1 MKNSNMRLF
10 KTTGLALAI
19 SLAMT
24 GCGGGSDDSGINSC
38 GTDATTYKVQIKDG
52 YLVDAEV
59 YVDRNK
65 NGVADANEKV
75 TALTDEQG
83 YITLPVEDKEYPI
96 IARAI
101 AGKTYDTDKG
111 GRLTDT
117 YELSTKAGMEVMNPF
132 TLIAAKNEVTVEEI
146 AQQLGVSNAD
156 LLTSD
161 YVAAKTTKNDDAS
174 KVHFAA
180 RSFAE
185 LFAKGDA
192 SDISNWQNH
201 ITAIVA
207 GIAEVE
213 GYGSNDD
220 LNNYVVRDGAVVEAL
235 KPLKEALA
243 GKTYDFISTNEAYG
257 SQEGF
262 MTLTFNDSSITV
274 DDNDGSAAFDMPTSY
289 HYNGFMVSGEEGGP
303 HLEEVIFL
311 SENLA
316 LTVTADKD
324 LQVGS
329 AQDLASATDGYADF
343 RIDAPYTEEEL
354 KGKTLYHFWDDAG
367 AFDHTAKPYFSVLA
381 LAENGSGTITE
392 FASVESYV
400 LNNPEATHDGFWKV
414 IDGSLVIGESLDSL
428 TKDQDWTFHFTSLS
442 DHGLHVA
449 YDFEDGKGRTKLPR
463 LITENED
470 LAISL
475 FEEWT
480 GLVHTRN

>member
-1 MKNSNMRLF
+1 MSNNNSKLF
-10 KTTGLALAI
+10 KAAGLAMAI
-19 SLAMT
+19 SMAMT
-24 GCGGGSDDSGINSC
+24 GCGGGSDDSNS
-38 GTDATTYKVQIKDG
+38 GGVEGSTYKVQIKDG

-59 YVDRNK
+59 YVDRNN
-65 NGVADANEKV
+65 NGVADADEKV

-83 YITLPVEDKEYPI
+83 YITLSAEDKEYPI

-117 YELSTKAGMEVMNPF
+117 YELSTAAGMEVMNPF
-132 TLIAAKNEVTVEEI
+132 TLIAAKNNVTIDEI
-146 AQQLGVSNAD
+146 AQQLGVNNTE

-192 SDISNWQNH
+192 SDISDWQDH
-201 ITAIVA
+201 ITNIVA

-220 LNNYVVRDGAVVEAL
+220 LNNYIVREGVVVEAL
-235 KPLKEALA
+235 KPLKEALV

-257 SQEGF
+257 AQEGF

-274 DDNDGSAAFDMPTSY
+274 DDNVQGEDPFDMPTEY

-303 HLEEVIFL
+303 RLEEVIFL
-311 SENLA
+311 SESLA

-324 LQVGS
+324 LLVGS
-329 AQDLASATDGYADF
+329 TMDLAGAGDGYAGF
-343 RIDAPYTEEEL
+343 RIDAPYTEEAL

-367 AFDHTAKPYFSVLA
+367 IGGPNSFTAKPYFSTIQL
-381 LAENGSGTITE
+381 NSDNTGTITE
-392 FASVESYV
+392 YTSVANYLSNNAEDVHTGNWSIINGALV
-400 LNNPEATHDGFWKV
+400 L
-414 IDGSLVIGESLDSL
+414 GETPLNEGD
-428 TKDQDWTFHFTSLS
+428 DWTFYFTSLS

-449 YDFEDGKGRTKLPR
+449 YDYADGTTNNNLPR

-470 LAISL
+470 LAVSL

-480 GLVHTRN
+480 GLVHNR

>member
-1 MKNSNMRLF
+1 MDNKNSRLF

-24 GCGGGSDDSGINSC
+24 GCGGGSDDSSGNNG
-38 GTDATTYKVQIKDG
+38 GTETTTYKVQIKDG

-83 YITLPVEDKEYPI
+83 YITLPVEDKEFPI

-117 YELSTKAGMEVMNPF
+117 YELSTAAGMEVMNPF
-132 TLIAAKNEVTVEEI
+132 TLIAAKNDVTIEEI
-146 AQQLGVSNAD
+146 AQQLGVNNTE

-192 SDISNWQNH
+192 SDISDWQNH
-201 ITAIVA
+201 ITNIVA

-213 GYGSNDD
+213 GYGSDDD
-220 LNNYVVRDGAVVEAL
+220 LNNYIVREGVVVEAL
-235 KPLKEALA
+235 KPLKEALV

-257 SQEGF
+257 TQEGF
-262 MTLTFNDSSITV
+262 MTLTFNDSTITV
-274 DDNDGSAAFDMPTSY
+274 DDHVQGEDPSDMPTEY

-303 HLEEVIFL
+303 RLEEVIFL
-311 SENLA
+311 GDSLA
-316 LTVTADKD
+316 LTVTADND

-329 AQDLASATDGYADF
+329 TQDLAGAADGYADF
-343 RIDAPYTEEEL
+343 RINAPYTEEAL

-367 AFDHTAKPYFSVLA
+367 ALDYTAKPYFSVLS

-392 FASVESYV
+392 FASLESY
-400 LNNPEATHDGFWKV
+400 LSNTPEATHDGFWTV
-414 IDGSLVIGESLDSL
+414 IDGSLVIGESSDSL
-428 TKDQDWTFHFTSLS
+428 TKDQDWTFHFTDLS

-449 YDFEDGKGRTKLPR
+449 YDYEEGTGRTKLPR

-470 LAISL
+470 LAVSL

-480 GLVHTRN
+480 SLVHSR